1 MFENLFK
8 YPRVL
13 AQHRE
18 GPVAD
23 ARERF
28 LVHCAE
34 QELAR
39 ESLLRTARELLII
52 AKHIDF
58 HRQDDQHT

>member
-1 MFENLFK
+1 MFETLFK

-13 AQHRE
+13 ARHRE

-28 LVHCAE
+28 LTYCAE
-34 QELAR
+34 QGLAR
-39 ESLLRTARELLII
+39 ESLPARRSRS
-52 AKHIDF
+52 HWPM
-58 HRQDDQHT
+58 

>member
-1 MFENLFK
+1 MFETLFK

-13 AQHRE
+13 ARHRE

-34 QELAR
+34 QGLTQET
-39 ESLLRTARELLII
+39 LLRTAR
-52 AKHIDF
+52 DF
-58 HRQDDQHT
+58 

>member
-1 MFENLFK
+1 MFETLFK

-13 AQHRE
+13 ARHRE

-28 LVHCAE
+28 LNHCAE
-34 QELAR
+34 QGLAR
-39 ESLLRTARELLII
+39 AGLRISEALALMRTFYEGT
-52 AKHIDF
+52 IDLVPL
-58 HRQDDQHT
+58 RG